1 MGSGMRNTYKYT
13 RRYSGAEPQFVE
25 GDVFRTI
32 IPLTEAA
39 TATVGPAMIIQDTP
53 QDISQSR
60 MERLVKLIEF
70 RSFSFCSIPK
80 ASFLGQSPAYL
91 EKICIRE
98 RAFSSNSMEKIKKLR
113 KL

>member
-1 MGSGMRNTYKYT
+1 M
-13 RRYSGAEPQFVE
+13 
-25 GDVFRTI
+25 FRTI
-32 IPLTEAA
+32 IPLTEVA

-60 MERLVKLIEF
+60 MERLVKLIKF